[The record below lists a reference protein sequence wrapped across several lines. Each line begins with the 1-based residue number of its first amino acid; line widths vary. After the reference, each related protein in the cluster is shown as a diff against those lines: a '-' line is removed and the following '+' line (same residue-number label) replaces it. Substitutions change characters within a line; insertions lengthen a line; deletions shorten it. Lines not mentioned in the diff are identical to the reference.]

1 MHVNTIDEKTFFE
14 YLRNPAYFSTYLSL
28 DGYVVNAN
36 GYRSYYRFVRV
47 RLADGEHH
55 VEALFGQSYPTY
67 NSSMSDRHFDRTQN
81 LEFMAYIVDY
91 EKTYCEMYAF
101 QTLFATDL

>member
-36 GYRSYYRFVRV
+36 GYCSQ
-47 RLADGEHH
+47 HH
-55 VEALFGQSYPTY
+55 
-67 NSSMSDRHFDRTQN
+67 
-81 LEFMAYIVDY
+81 IV
-91 EKTYCEMYAF
+91 
-101 QTLFATDL
+101 LHG